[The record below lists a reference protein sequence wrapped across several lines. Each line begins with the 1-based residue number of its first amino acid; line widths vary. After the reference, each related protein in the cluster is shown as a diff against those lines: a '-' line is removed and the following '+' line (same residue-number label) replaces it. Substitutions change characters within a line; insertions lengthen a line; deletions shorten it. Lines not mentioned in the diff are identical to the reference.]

1 MPPVKH
7 ERASRKW
14 SVAAS
19 FVHAA
24 ENLQSN
30 ILGQLVS
37 ISVGVTLDARL
48 AAPSSLRHG
57 ASMNEP
63 RRSRRQGGAL
73 TIKDVAAHAGVSTMT
88 VSRVL
93 NADRNV
99 RASTREHVNASIAE
113 LNYAPNPAARS
124 LAGADRIRI
133 GLLYSNP
140 SAAYLSEFLVGGLEE
155 VSRSNI
161 QLVVE
166 KCEPGQDDTDAATRL
181 VKDGIDGVILPPPL
195 CDSADVIRI
204 FADAHIP
211 AVAVATG
218 RPASSVAA
226 VSIDDRA
233 AATAMTAHLIALGH
247 RRIAL
252 IGGNPNQTASE
263 ERRLGY
269 RDALAAAGI
278 AWDDALVADG
288 LFSYRSGLDAAEALL
303 SLAAPPTAIFAA
315 NDDMAAGAVA
325 VAHRRHLDVPRDL
338 TVVGFDDTALATT
351 IWPELTTIRQ
361 PIAAMSRAA
370 VELLVDDIR
379 RARGG
384 ETARRTRLLLDFTL
398 IRRASDAAP
407 RAR

>member
-1 MPPVKH
+1 M
-7 ERASRKW
+7 ERK
-14 SVAAS
+14 
-19 FVHAA
+19 
-24 ENLQSN
+24 
-30 ILGQLVS
+30 
-37 ISVGVTLDARL
+37 
-48 AAPSSLRHG
+48 
-57 ASMNEP
+57 
-63 RRSRRQGGAL
+63 RSRRQGSAL
-73 TIKDVAAHAGVSTMT
+73 TIRDVAAHAGVSTMT
-88 VSRVL
+88 VSRVM
-93 NADRNV
+93 NGDRNV
-99 RASTREHVNASIAE
+99 RDETRQRVTTAIAA

-140 SAAYLSEFLVGGLEE
+140 SAAYLSEFLVGGLDE

-166 KCEPGQDDTDAATRL
+166 KCDAGHDDTVAAERL
-181 VKDGIDGVILPPPL
+181 VADGIDGVILPPPL
-195 CDSADVIRI
+195 CDAAPVIAI
-204 FADAHIP
+204 FAAAKIP

-218 RPASSVAA
+218 RPAPSVAA

-233 AATAMTAHLIALGH
+233 AAAAMTRHLIALGH
-247 RRIAL
+247 RTIGL

-269 RDALAAAGI
+269 ADALAESGLRYI
-278 AWDDALVADG
+278 DALVVGG
-288 LFSYRSGLDAAEALL
+288 LFTYRSGLEAADRLL
-303 SLAAPPTAIFAA
+303 DLPRAPTAIFAC

-325 VAHRRHLDVPRDL
+325 VAHRRGLEVPRDL

-379 RARGG
+379 RQRAAEPARK
-384 ETARRTRLLLDFTL
+384 TRLLLDFTL
-398 IRRASDAAP
+398 VPRESDAAP
-407 RAR
+407 HVAAGRKQGRPGVPPLRPPRAKADRADRNR